1 MQSNWEEAHS
11 RALREF
17 IEKGMSFAQAARAL
31 NQRFGTAYSRNAAIG
46 RARRMGLSGPP
57 QAAGQEPPPTP
68 RRPDLRRLNKLR
80 AKNPVVKHV
89 TTKSVSSG
97 RLARPDRKSVV

>member
-17 IEKGMSFAQAARAL
+17 VEKGMSFAQAARAL

-46 RARRMGLSGPP
+46 RARRMGFSGPT
-57 QAAGQEPPPTP
+57 QAQAQAQATGQEPPRTP

-80 AKNPVVKHV
+80 AKNLAVQHV
-89 TTKSVSSG
+89 TTKHGATG
-97 RLARPDRKSVV
+97 RLAG